1 MALKLELEWQ
11 HLQSQLTVKNLV
23 AHVGQL
29 HQKQHPGHGPGG
41 SSYHYPAWMMDPPAP
56 DQLAKMHENKQYNWC
71 SKCRHGK
78 GLWVLCHTTNTHVNG
93 YRRQPKWPSTQDHGR
108 DANWLKHETNQPKI
122 LYTLAASQRTSPLS
136 LRLNC
141 RWQITYSQ
149 LLQRPEHSITT
160 LMDKFLLSVSLFSS
174 KALCCL
180 NNGWSPTY
188 HELP

>member
-1 MALKLELEWQ
+1 MVDRLALVGKNAWLNSYKTSHIGWQHGTNTKACRPLDHFELPVVMALKLELEWQ
-11 HLQSQLTVKNLV
+11 HLQSQLTAKDLV

-56 DQLAKMHENKQYNWC
+56 DRLAKMHENKQYNWC

-78 GLWVLCHTTNTHVNG
+78 GLWVLCHTTNKHVNG

-141 RWQITYSQ
+141 RWQIT
-149 LLQRPEHSITT
+149 
-160 LMDKFLLSVSLFSS
+160 
-174 KALCCL
+174 
-180 NNGWSPTY
+180 
-188 HELP
+188 